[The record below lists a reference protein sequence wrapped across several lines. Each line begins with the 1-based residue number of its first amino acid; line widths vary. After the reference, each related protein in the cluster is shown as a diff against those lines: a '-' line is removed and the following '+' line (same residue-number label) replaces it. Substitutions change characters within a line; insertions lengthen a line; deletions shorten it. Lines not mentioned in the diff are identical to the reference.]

1 LNFGY
6 LKTAKGSD
14 HGGKTTMHRSKSGF
28 TLVEVIIA
36 MAVVAIAIF
45 GLVSVITYTT
55 RGNMATKERML
66 ALRAAERKIEQMMT
80 TSPFSD
86 IVDKYN
92 NATPGWGVDDVEYLS
107 PITGQTH
114 TIFVEFPLGAAPNTL
129 NETITGNG
137 PSGSDP
143 GWMELGSSP
152 GGYAMYGGGTQLHLD
167 LNGNGNT
174 TDVAVPS
181 TACQIIPVRVRVRW
195 KGIYGSS
202 EFVYKYTFLKKA

>member
-1 LNFGY
+1 
-6 LKTAKGSD
+6 
-14 HGGKTTMHRSKSGF
+14 MHRGRSGF

-36 MAVVAIAIF
+36 MTIVAIAIF

-55 RGNMATKERML
+55 RSNMATKERML

-92 NATPGWGVDDVEYLS
+92 NATVGWGVDDVEYLT
-107 PITGQTH
+107 PIAGQSH
-114 TIFVEFPLGAAPNTL
+114 SIFVEFPLGALPNSL

-137 PSGSDP
+137 PNVATGDP
-143 GWMELGSSP
+143 GWMDLGSAPTGYSP
-152 GGYAMYGGGTQLHLD
+152 YGSAQLHLD

-174 TDVAVPS
+174 TDLSVPS
-181 TACQIIPVRVRVRW
+181 TACLVIPVRVRVKW
-195 KGIYGSS
+195 KGIYGNT
-202 EFVYKYTFLKKA
+202 EFVYKYTFLKKP